1 MIFLKLRWNHK
12 LRRRIF
18 QAAVADS
25 VKEILADEKKEQS
38 KMAQNKETEDELSK
52 TRIFD
57 NTASGNLGETKI
69 FPKMNGDME
78 EIILKSEEDD
88 LNNKT
93 IEELM
98 EEAEIAEQP
107 VDEEKIEEEVSELEE
122 EDETE
127 KSR

>member
-1 MIFLKLRWNHK
+1 MEAEAAKKHAEELKPLDVKMDIVHDIPEIK
-12 LRRRIF
+12 VEPQTAEEDI

-98 EEAEIAEQP
+98 EEAEIAEQ
-107 VDEEKIEEEVSELEE
+107 
-122 EDETE
+122 
-127 KSR
+127 R